1 MQLKNWTGIIF
12 LHLGK
17 KKKSRVERPEN
28 MVGPERLSLSKPPR
42 LPSFYALH
50 SLEADHLL

>member
-12 LHLGK
+12 LHLG

-50 SLEADHLL
+50 SLEADRLL

>member
-17 KKKSRVERPEN
+17 KKSRVERPEN
-28 MVGPERLSLSKPPR
+28 MVGPERFSLSKPPR

-50 SLEADHLL
+50 SLEADRLL